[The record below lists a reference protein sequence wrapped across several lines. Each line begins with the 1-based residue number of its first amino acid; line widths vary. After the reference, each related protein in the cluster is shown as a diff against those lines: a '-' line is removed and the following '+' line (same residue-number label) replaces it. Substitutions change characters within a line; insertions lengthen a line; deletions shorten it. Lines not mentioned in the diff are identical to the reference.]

1 MDSSDRGGS
10 LFRIALITHA
20 LANLIGFAGELT
32 QQIKQKAFKDN
43 KSLFMARVRQ
53 GGGLSLLQIS
63 TFCLIDVWIWVRM
76 SEVSSVLRPG
86 YGHFRLP
93 IIELILNI
101 NIIVGI

>member
-1 MDSSDRGGS
+1 M
-10 LFRIALITHA
+10 
-20 LANLIGFAGELT
+20 
-32 QQIKQKAFKDN
+32 
-43 KSLFMARVRQ
+43 
-53 GGGLSLLQIS
+53 SLLQIS

-76 SEVSSVLRPG
+76 SEVRSVLRPG